1 MTARD
6 RSLTWIPCPVDQTAV
21 DLLARTGEVA
31 LGYGEDARSWAEV
44 APRVTGVLLR
54 TAGFS
59 ATDVA
64 EAPHLRVIAR
74 HGVGYDSVDIEAA
87 SRRGI
92 PVTITADA
100 NSRSVAE
107 HAFALLLSVARKVPQ
122 ADSAVRSGNWSTA
135 RADLTGQ
142 ELDGRR
148 LGLLGFGRIARR
160 VAQIASAFDME
171 VLAAD
176 PQVSQSEALRAG
188 VTIMSPEEL
197 FASSEVLSLHAPL
210 LPSTRQVVDAR
221 TLAVMPQGAILINT
235 ARGGLVDPDALLA
248 ALDSGHLA
256 GAGLDVLP
264 EEPPFPGDTLV
275 AHDRVVVTPHIGGQT
290 DQAMRRVAI
299 EAATAIL
306 DAYADKPLRDVVNG
320 GALVSA

>member
-1 MTARD
+1 MTVQD
-6 RSLTWIPCPVDQTAV
+6 GLLTWIPCPVDRTAV
-21 DLLARTGEVA
+21 DLLAQTGGVA
-31 LGYGEDARSWAEV
+31 LGYGENARSWAEV
-44 APRVTGVLLR
+44 APHATGVLLR

-59 ATDVA
+59 ATDMA
-64 EAPHLRVIAR
+64 DAPHLRIIAR
-74 HGVGYDSVDIEAA
+74 HGVGYDSVDVEAA

-122 ADSAVRSGNWSTA
+122 ASSAVRAGNWSTT
-135 RADLTGQ
+135 RGDLTGQ
-142 ELDGRR
+142 ELNGRR

-160 VAQIASAFDME
+160 VAQIARAFDME

-176 PQVSQSEALRAG
+176 PQVSDSDALRAG
-188 VTIMSPEEL
+188 VTIVSPEEL

-210 LPSTRQVVDAR
+210 VPSTRQVINAR
-221 TLAVMPQGAILINT
+221 TLAVMPRGAILINT
-235 ARGGLVDPDALLA
+235 ARGGLIDPVGLLS

-264 EEPPFPGDTLV
+264 DEPPVSGDLLV
-275 AHDRVVVTPHIGGQT
+275 AHERVVVTPHIGGQT
-290 DQAMRRVAI
+290 EQAMRRVAI
-299 EAATAIL
+299 EAATSVL
-306 DAYADKPLRDVVNG
+306 DAYADKPLRDVVNSG
-320 GALVSA
+320 SLAAV

>member
-1 MTARD
+1 MTVLERPI
-6 RSLTWIPCPVDQTAV
+6 TWIPCPVDRTAV
-21 DLLARTGEVA
+21 ELLARTGEVA

-59 ATDVA
+59 ATDMA
-64 EAPHLRVIAR
+64 DAPNLRIIAR
-74 HGVGYDSVDIEAA
+74 HGVGYDSVDVEAA

-107 HAFALLLSVARKVPQ
+107 HAFALMLGVARKVPQ
-122 ADSAVRSGNWSTA
+122 AGTAVRAGNWSAA
-135 RADLTGQ
+135 RVDLIGQ
-142 ELDGRR
+142 ELDGRS

-160 VAQIASAFDME
+160 VAGIATAFGME
-171 VLAAD
+171 VLASD
-176 PQVSQSEALRAG
+176 PQVDQGEAASAG
-188 VTIMSPEEL
+188 VRIVSSEEL
-197 FASSEVLSLHAPL
+197 FASSDVLSLHAPL
-210 LPSTRQVVDAR
+210 VPATCEVVNAR
-221 TLAVMPQGAILINT
+221 TLAAMPRGAILINT
-235 ARGGLVDPDALLA
+235 ARGGLVDPVALLG

-264 EEPPFPGDTLV
+264 EEPPSPGDLLV

-290 DQAMRRVAI
+290 DQAMRRVAT
-299 EAATAIL
+299 EAAAAVL

-320 GALVSA
+320 GSLPSA